1 MKTQDGFTLLELLV
15 TVGIVGVLS
24 AIALPQFA
32 EYKIRAYNAV
42 AVADLKNSA
51 NAQESAYI
59 AEDGYIPC
67 SAPLDCEGKLPAF
80 QATRIGG
87 VPALSILEH
96 EVDEDGQSY
105 TINSRHSRGDATFSY
120 ESVGGSYTQT
130 GP

>member
-32 EYKIRAYNAV
+32 EYKIRSYNSV

-51 NAQESAYI
+51 NAQESVYI
-59 AEDGYIPC
+59 AEDVYLSC
-67 SAPLDCEGKLPAF
+67 SDPLDCEAKLTGF
-80 QATRIGG
+80 EATRLGG
-87 VPALSILEH
+87 RPALSVLRH
-96 EVDEDGQSY
+96 EVPADGQSY
-105 TINSRHSRGDATFSY
+105 SINSRHSRGNVTFSY
-120 ESVGGSYTQT
+120 ESVGGSYTQV